1 MQTTGRR
8 PRSPRAQSPRS
19 ATRKRRTPARRQRD
33 AAQTAVSELG
43 SVLNSTALEFAP
55 PYVLAAER
63 LRCARCAPCAVCAC
77 GCAWLWLCVAVR
89 RWLRG
94 CGCSCVCAR
103 AFRGAHARVHSR
115 SHVADDDL
123 RRMVELAE
131 RDAKL
136 AAELLQQADGGVAEP
151 RAASPPVGTRHATT
165 VPQLRITQGEQGDR
179 PSKHTS
185 HHARAVV
192 VRRDARDARNGS
204 GSAAHGGRSSQRA
217 APQTARE
224 AVVSVRPVPG
234 MPPQQQ
240 ATQAAADGEA
250 RGHTHRRGGRG
261 PATSSP
267 GLRFE
272 PR

>member
-1 MQTTGRR
+1 ML
-8 PRSPRAQSPRS
+8 
-19 ATRKRRTPARRQRD
+19 D
-33 AAQTAVSELG
+33 ALLVQCVRVAVHG
-43 SVLNSTALEFAP
+43 
-55 PYVLAAER
+55 
-63 LRCARCAPCAVCAC
+63 CGWCDCAV
-77 GCAWLWLCVAVR
+77 VAV
-89 RWLRG
+89 
-94 CGCSCVCAR
+94 CGCVCAR
-103 AFRGAHARVHSR
+103 VACCSCLCASR

-179 PSKHTS
+179 PSNQPS